1 MEDVFTIAKDRADK
15 LGVKTV
21 VVATNTGRSVERGR
35 EVFGSGY
42 TFIASGNPSSAHD
55 RGLVHHQGISDA
67 TKARLESGGIRVA
80 LQDQSFAQKYYDHS
94 GESRC
99 RLAALKERMQSESPF
114 PLEAVV
120 CNVLDWFCDSVRVCI
135 EICCLAADA
144 GVLSSDQDC
153 IAVATPSPKSNCP
166 HAAVILR
173 PARTEDVF
181 RGGLR
186 IKDIVLVPGD
196 NDHWF
201 SNRPLWQG

>member
-1 MEDVFTIAKDRADK
+1 MEDVFVIAKERADRF
-15 LGVKTV
+15 GVKTV
-21 VVATNTGRSVERGR
+21 VVATNTGRSVERAR
-35 EVFGSGY
+35 EVFGPGY
-42 TFIASGNPSSAHD
+42 ILIASGNPSSAHD

-67 TKARLESGGIRVA
+67 TKTRLESRGIRVA

-99 RLAALKERMQSESPF
+99 RLAALKERMRSGNPF
-114 PLEAVV
+114 PLEAVL
-120 CNVLDWFCDSVRVCI
+120 CNVLNWFCDSVRVCI
-135 EICCLAADA
+135 ENCCLAADA
-144 GVLSSDQDC
+144 GVLLSDQDC
-153 IAVATPSPKSNCP
+153 MAIAVPSPRSNCP

-186 IKDIVLVPGD
+186 VKDIVLVPGD
-196 NDHWF
+196 NDNWF